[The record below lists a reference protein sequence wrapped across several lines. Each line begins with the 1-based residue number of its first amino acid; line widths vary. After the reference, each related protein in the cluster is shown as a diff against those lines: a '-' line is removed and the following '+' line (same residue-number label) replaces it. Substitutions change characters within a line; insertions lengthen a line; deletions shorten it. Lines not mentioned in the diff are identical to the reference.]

1 MFMAIAVA
9 AAVPVDA
16 VTFFLALVGVPITL
30 LGVWMILAGR
40 NRSLFVFRD
49 NSILYI
55 SSWGRCRMFEPGQVT
70 SVRLTVNRSI
80 HLLDKNGKKLAA
92 VETNMKGIPLSCSVD

>member
-1 MFMAIAVA
+1 
-9 AAVPVDA
+9 
-16 VTFFLALVGVPITL
+16 
-30 LGVWMILAGR
+30 MILAGR

-80 HLLDKNGKKLAA
+80 HLLEQNGKKLAA
-92 VETNMKGIPLSCSVD
+92 VETNMKGIPRLAASIECTGLDLVQTPTMEKQVKQEAATEGTVQCW